1 MTASAG
7 ATDAASGPVSV
18 HEGRRH
24 RDRRA
29 IKRSDWRGG
38 RAGPSTLRIGA
49 ARLRAWRVAG
59 VAICAARSARE
70 RNGAAQCASTGAVRQ
85 ARERFRGRSV
95 LLTAL
100 SECAIPGRGT
110 GRPRHRAGAAGLT
123 VLREGLKPVRV
134 ETNDGSMRSTK
145 ARPAQ
150 PGAPRTWWRD
160 SWLVVNLGRGAAASE
175 PAPGV
180 PFGRPN
186 S

>member
-70 RNGAAQCASTGAVRQ
+70 RNAVQRSARAPAQFAKRASGSEGGQ
-85 ARERFRGRSV
+85 V

-145 ARPAQ
+145 ARPRAA
-150 PGAPRTWWRD
+150 GARPERGGAT
-160 SWLVVNLGRGAAASE
+160 LGW
-175 PAPGV
+175 
-180 PFGRPN
+180 
-186 S
+186 